1 MVKRKWWRQETKQ
14 MKDTGKKIKNKE
26 EGREYWKTKSE
37 GMQERGGKQDE
48 GEQHER
54 FCLWQLDR
62 HWKMLVPLYTRV
74 EDRRTVPVSNVLI
87 CFKTIW
93 HVESPSRST
102 CPGLL
107 LFCCL
112 CAWHCTVY
120 VLSVSLNHFISLI
133 RYFIYLTQPPQGM
146 WSHPP
151 VFLVSSHYSGPMG
164 HKYTESTSCAC
175 NNSSLIKFR
184 GRNEQAE
191 VVHLYW
197 TSLYQQL

>member
-1 MVKRKWWRQETKQ
+1 MR
-14 MKDTGKKIKNKE
+14 
-26 EGREYWKTKSE
+26 
-37 GMQERGGKQDE
+37 ERGGEQDE

-62 HWKMLVPLYTRV
+62 RWKMLVPLYTCV

-120 VLSVSLNHFISLI
+120 VLSVSLNRFISLI

-151 VFLVSSHYSGPMG
+151 VFFLLITLGLWD
-164 HKYTESTSCAC
+164 TNTL
-175 NNSSLIKFR
+175 SL
-184 GRNEQAE
+184 Q
-191 VVHLYW
+191 VVHAIIVIWLSFVEGMSKQKSSAFTELHYISNSKER
-197 TSLYQQL
+197 TANRECLSELFTMGLKSNTRKL